1 MGELFG
7 VRRPAITK
15 HLKNIFEEGE
25 LEEESVCSILEHTA
39 SDGKKLSQDTLEG
52 LMKLLI

>member
-7 VRRPAITK
+7 VRRQAITK

-25 LEEESVCSILEHTA
+25 LEEESVYSILEHTA
-39 SDGKKLSQDTLEG
+39 SDGKKLSQDSLEG